1 MCFMKQGIK
10 FTEGLT
16 RMTWFLLVLL
26 FDITRTNT
34 QNIQGP
40 IDDTHEC
47 ILIPTVMC
55 SKQLP
60 VLH

>member
-1 MCFMKQGIK
+1 MKQEIK

-16 RMTWFLLVLL
+16 RMTWFLVVLL

-34 QNIQGP
+34 QDIQGP
-40 IDDTHEC
+40 IDDAHEC
-47 ILIPTVMC
+47 ILTPPVMC
-55 SKQLP
+55 SQQLP

>member
-1 MCFMKQGIK
+1 MKQEIK

-34 QNIQGP
+34 QDIQGP
-40 IDDTHEC
+40 IDDAHEC
-47 ILIPTVMC
+47 ILTPPVMC
-55 SKQLP
+55 SQQLP